1 MRRLARAPGED
12 GEQGGIRRLYRY
24 PLTDRRGRRIV
35 VNVSRSP
42 LAASEGKATGHVIT
56 LDDVTDQVKLEE
68 QLHRQDRLASIGLL
82 ASGVAHEVN
91 TPLTGISSYTQMLLA
106 ELDPSDPRYEILR
119 KVEKQTFRAA
129 SIVNSLLN
137 FTRGGASSVE
147 MIGVTGLLDES
158 LALFEPQLR
167 GGRIKI
173 VRAVEDGLPLL
184 PGHRGK
190 LQQVLLNLLLNAR
203 DAIPDAG
210 TIRIGARRRGGKLF
224 LEVADDGEGI
234 PEEDLGKIFDP
245 FFTTKPRGRGTGLG
259 LSLSYTIVHEHRGEI
274 SVESRRGEGSVFTV
288 ELPLER
294 RDAIHA

>member
-1 MRRLARAPGED
+1 
-12 GEQGGIRRLYRY
+12 
-24 PLTDRRGRRIV
+24 
-35 VNVSRSP
+35 
-42 LAASEGKATGHVIT
+42 
-56 LDDVTDQVKLEE
+56 
-68 QLHRQDRLASIGLL
+68 
-82 ASGVAHEVN
+82 
-91 TPLTGISSYTQMLLA
+91 
-106 ELDPSDPRYEILR
+106 EILR

-245 FFTTKPRGRGTGLG
+245 FFTTKPRGRGT
-259 LSLSYTIVHEHRGEI
+259 
-274 SVESRRGEGSVFTV
+274 
-288 ELPLER
+288 
-294 RDAIHA
+294 